1 VSLAGAW
8 TVITAG
14 KFWEAREGEAMLRRF
29 LLMAL
34 GLGLGIAASALAQV
48 FFVHL
53 HPDAGFTIKSGIKPP
68 PDFYVNGQPQTMAYM
83 AVFATLL
90 ALVRWW
96 RQSDPLRAAR
106 LSLASL
112 IVTAIGAHIVAFAWQ
127 FPEPWLMMVAG
138 SMSVSVQLAS
148 PWVPMHARLRPQR
161 KKVI

>member
-1 VSLAGAW
+1 
-8 TVITAG
+8 
-14 KFWEAREGEAMLRRF
+14 MLRRF
-29 LLMAL
+29 LLMTL
-34 GLGLGIAASALAQV
+34 GLGLGVAASGAAQL

-53 HPDAGFTIKSGIKPP
+53 PADASLSTRTGLQVP
-68 PDFYVNGQPQTMAYM
+68 PDFYADGRPQMMAYM

-96 RQSDPLRAAR
+96 RQSDPLRATR

-112 IVTAIGAHIVAFAWQ
+112 IVTAIGAHIAALAWQ

-148 PWVPMHARLRPQR
+148 PWVPMYARLRPQR